1 MTEKGLYNIGG
12 FVRTVG
18 WEKWW
23 LIGYESNGVENLERG
38 ESFVGFFGYN
48 QNSVALDFALAFRSA
63 WPFYMKLF
71 IYLFS
76 FIHNKILVYR
86 FLRLDEHAREL

>member
-1 MTEKGLYNIGG
+1 MDLLGPLDGKNGG
-12 FVRTVG
+12 
-18 WEKWW
+18 

-48 QNSVALDFALAFRSA
+48 QNRVALDFALAF
-63 WPFYMKLF
+63 KLF
-71 IYLFS
+71 IYLFN
-76 FIHNKILVYR
+76 FINNKILVNR